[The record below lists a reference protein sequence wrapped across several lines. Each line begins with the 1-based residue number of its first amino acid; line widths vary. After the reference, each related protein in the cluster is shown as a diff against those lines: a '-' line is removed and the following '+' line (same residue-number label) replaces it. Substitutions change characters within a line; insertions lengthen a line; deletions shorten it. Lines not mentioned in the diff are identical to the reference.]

1 MLESGTGSGALSTTI
16 MRTVAPHGHLH
27 TFEFNA
33 GRVEAAT
40 REFDR
45 NGLAHLCTVR
55 HRDVCGKA
63 PVTLASPSSSDA
75 AADTSTA
82 ASTEDTSKASNSSS
96 SSSSGVAAEDLPAGF
111 DPIPDGTADAVF
123 LDVPEPWLAV
133 PEASRCLKPSRKFA
147 SYSPCIEQVMKT
159 CAALRANG
167 FHSIRTLETRLKT
180 YDVAKQA
187 WPVPDFGQATPPG
200 LDLGQ
205 PVATPGAAVNI
216 PSTGGAAA
224 AGTNGFTTG
233 PAGETTGDSNGVDEK
248 ETAAG
253 KKRARD
259 AEPVD
264 ENTGT
269 DLGVSSSH
277 KLGTPA
283 DFSSVGEEWLLARPN
298 VSMRGHTAFL
308 TFATRSSKE
317 VGDSKPLQPV
327 ASSTTGISSSKNGGN
342 S

>member
-16 MRTVAPHGHLH
+16 MRTIAPHGHLH

-33 GRVEAAT
+33 GRVEAAK

-63 PVTLASPSSSDA
+63 PVTLAPSSWSSSTTA
-75 AADTSTA
+75 EKSTA
-82 ASTEDTSKASNSSS
+82 SATEVSSESSNASSS
-96 SSSSGVAAEDLPAGF
+96 SSDGGVGAEVLPAGF
-111 DPIPDGTADAVF
+111 DPIPDGSADAVF

-133 PEASRCLKPSRKFA
+133 PEASRCLKASRKIA

-159 CAALRANG
+159 CAALRLNG

-187 WPVPDFGQATPPG
+187 WPVPDFGQATPTG

-205 PVATPGAAVNI
+205 PVGIPGAGFNAPSTPGAAV
-216 PSTGGAAA
+216 
-224 AGTNGFTTG
+224 GTNRVVNGSEQEATV
-233 PAGETTGDSNGVDEK
+233 DSHGVDEK
-248 ETAAG
+248 VVAAW
-253 KKRARD
+253 KKRPRD
-259 AEPVD
+259 ADEPAD
-264 ENTGT
+264 QNAETESGIS
-269 DLGVSSSH
+269 LSH

-283 DFSSVGEEWLLARPN
+283 DLSSPGEEWLLARPN

-308 TFATRSSKE
+308 TFATRSSKA
-317 VGDSKPLQPV
+317 VAGSTPSSQLA
-327 ASSTTGISSSKNGGN
+327 ASSSGSGSGSRSK
-342 S
+342 